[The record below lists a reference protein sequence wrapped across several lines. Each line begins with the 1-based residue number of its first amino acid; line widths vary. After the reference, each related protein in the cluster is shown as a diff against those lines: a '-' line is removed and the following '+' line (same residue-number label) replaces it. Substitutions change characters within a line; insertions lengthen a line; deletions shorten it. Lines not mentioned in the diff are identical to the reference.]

1 MYLNDHKIALA
12 AMAES
17 VKDADAIKELMS
29 SAGIPVNNVTLV
41 LIDSIRSAAFAAGRE
56 AMRADM
62 IALVH
67 PQMGMKQGEFG
78 YSTMPRDIIDAI
90 RALPGKEVE

>member
-29 SAGIPVNNVTLV
+29 RAGIPVNNVTLV
-41 LIDSIRSAAFAAGRE
+41 LIDSLRSAAFAAGRE
-56 AMRADM
+56 AMREELHECVKAEAWRAYNNAKPLEWERVD
-62 IALVH
+62 
-67 PQMGMKQGEFG
+67 
-78 YSTMPRDIIDAI
+78 SAI
-90 RALPGKEVE
+90 RALPGKEG